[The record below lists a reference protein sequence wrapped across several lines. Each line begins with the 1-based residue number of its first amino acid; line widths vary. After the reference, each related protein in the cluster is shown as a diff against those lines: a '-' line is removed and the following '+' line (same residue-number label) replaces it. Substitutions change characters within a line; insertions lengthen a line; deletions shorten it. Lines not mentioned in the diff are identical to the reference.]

1 MNATRKDT
9 RQTSAPIAPTVEE
22 EAEGKVVVV
31 VLDAEDAA
39 EVAEAVASKATAT
52 IVARQVTRQLN
63 AGTRKRMQPRG
74 RSTIGLL
81 QQVAR

>member
-22 EAEGKVVVV
+22 ESEGEVVIM

-39 EVAEAVASKATAT
+39 EVAKAAVSKATAT
-52 IVARQVTRQLN
+52 IVMARQVTRQLN
-63 AGTRKRMQPRG
+63 AGTRKRM
-74 RSTIGLL
+74 
-81 QQVAR
+81 